1 MLLAQLARAEASSSL
16 ARLVE
21 PWNSLYSDSKAVA
34 TTVMFFPLVPLL
46 IAGGTALTADRAV
59 IRAARLGIED
69 RARQL
74 SELARAHAI
83 VLFGLALSFISG
95 VLLFLSDVD
104 EFLGSPVF
112 WVKLGLVGLL
122 LLNGFMMTRTEK
134 ALASGGNETALW
146 ARLRT
151 ISVLSLILC
160 ITTTRDRVGL
170 RTHAQHT

>member
-1 MLLAQLARAEASSSL
+1 MIFLAQVAAAEGSSAL
-16 ARLVE
+16 ARLAE

-34 TTVMFFPLVPLL
+34 SAVLFLHLVPLL
-46 IAGGTALTADRAV
+46 LAGGAAITADRATL
-59 IRAARLGIED
+59 RAARGSADD

-74 SELARAHAI
+74 RDLARVHAA
-83 VLFGLALSFISG
+83 VLVGLALSFVSG

-112 WVKLGLVGLL
+112 WAKLGLVALL

-134 ALASGGNETALW
+134 ALGSGGNETALW

-151 ISVLSLILC
+151 ISVLSLVLWTA
-160 ITTTRDRVGL
+160 TTLVGVVL
-170 RTHAQHT
+170 TNYA